1 MDARIG
7 IDFCMSGAMASQ
19 IYPYVHTQTLTE
31 LSPYIG
37 FMFHYGIFDLGA
49 NGRYVKGWVSES
61 ERLASGD
68 SGVQSV
74 PFRLQD
80 WHDRHM
86 EYMTASRFIAEIVL
100 RYNFRKGIY
109 LETDFQSV
117 EAYGLKH
124 IEDPRRFS
132 ASLKIGYDF

>member
-1 MDARIG
+1 
-7 IDFCMSGAMASQ
+7 
-19 IYPYVHTQTLTE
+19 
-31 LSPYIG
+31 
-37 FMFHYGIFDLGA
+37 
-49 NGRYVKGWVSES
+49 
-61 ERLASGD
+61 
-68 SGVQSV
+68 
-74 PFRLQD
+74 
-80 WHDRHM
+80 M